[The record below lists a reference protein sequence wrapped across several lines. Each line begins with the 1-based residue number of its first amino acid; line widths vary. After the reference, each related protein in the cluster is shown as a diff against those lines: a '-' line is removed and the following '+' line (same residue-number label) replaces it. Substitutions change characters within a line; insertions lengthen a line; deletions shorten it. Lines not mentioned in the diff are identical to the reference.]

1 MKGVKGFGVK
11 SLSDAKIDKR
21 EKNVK
26 PTVFSRVSSLC
37 VIGHIKGLDAK

>member
-26 PTVFSRVSSLC
+26 FIVFFRVFLLC
-37 VIGHIKGLDAK
+37 VIGYIKGLDAK